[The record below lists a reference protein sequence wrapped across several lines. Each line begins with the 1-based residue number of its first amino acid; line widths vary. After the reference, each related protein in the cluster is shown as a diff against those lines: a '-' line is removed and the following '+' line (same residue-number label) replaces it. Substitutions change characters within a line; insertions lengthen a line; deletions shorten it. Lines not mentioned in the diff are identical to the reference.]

1 MVSTSESYCDDEG
14 GRFSAQSL
22 RLEALGEGQFPLA
35 SLPPLFYG
43 LIR

>member
-1 MVSTSESYCDDEG
+1 MVSTSEGHCEDER

-43 LIR
+43 LSR